1 MGSIQTG
8 YYKFDSATIITL
20 ASDAATITQAAH
32 IIAAETGTADNL
44 TTITG
49 ISGVTAPYFV
59 VLQADAGDTITV
71 KNGTGN
77 INLNGGADFDLSGN
91 KTLALWFD
99 GTNWSDW
106 GAGGGTGSGSGV
118 NFGSASSLT
127 IATGAVTRGAS
138 SYYLSIDTEAAAA
151 SDDLD
156 TINSG
161 GASAGIAIMIKAA
174 NTARTVV
181 IKHNTGNIQLN
192 GGLDFSL
199 DNTEKSVLLFWDGTN
214 WIGIGVPISGGGGGT
229 VTSVALTVPVEFS
242 VSGSPVT
249 TSGTLAV
256 SKASQTQNT
265 VFSAPD
271 GSSGAPTFRSLVAAD
286 IPNLAASKITSGQVA
301 IAQGGTGQ
309 ATQTAAF
316 DALAP
321 TTTKGDVI
329 VSNGTDNVRLAV
341 GTDGQVL
348 TADSAQASG
357 VKWAA
362 AAGTGT
368 VTSVA
373 LTMPAEFSVA
383 GSPVTTTGTL
393 AVTAANQS
401 ANQVYAG
408 PSSGA
413 AAAPGF
419 RALVAADLPSTAV
432 TPGSYTSANIT
443 VDAQGRLTAAANGSS
458 AAPDYIL
465 IRDEKA
471 QNTSGG
477 TFTSG
482 AWRTRDLNTKS
493 SDAGTRASITKL
505 AFTSGG
511 TYEVVVGN
519 TITGATSA
527 ATATVFDVELAS
539 GTWAGG
545 DAAGNLWLNDQ
556 LGTFQAENLNVGA
569 NTNVATIAGN
579 SVGNQI
585 RLKAGTYRCSITAP
599 ANRVAQH
606 KTRLQN
612 ITDAI
617 TYLGTS
623 EYPGTTVQTSSR
635 IKARFT
641 IAATKTFEVQHQC
654 NTSVATN
661 GFGGA
666 SNFDV
671 EVYTVAEFWKEA

>member
-20 ASDAATITQAAH
+20 ASDTATITQAAH

-77 INLNGGADFDLSGN
+77 VNLNGGADFDLSGN

-99 GTNWSDW
+99 GTNWSDI
-106 GAGGGTGSGSGV
+106 GAGGGSGSGSGV

-127 IATGAVTRGAS
+127 IATGTVTRGAS

-199 DNTEKSVLLFWDGTN
+199 DNTEKAVLLFWDGTN

-265 VFSAPD
+265 AFAAPD

-286 IPNLAASKITSGQVA
+286 
-301 IAQGGTGQ
+301 
-309 ATQTAAF
+309 
-316 DALAP
+316 
-321 TTTKGDVI
+321 
-329 VSNGTDNVRLAV
+329 
-341 GTDGQVL
+341 
-348 TADSAQASG
+348 
-357 VKWAA
+357 
-362 AAGTGT
+362 
-368 VTSVA
+368 
-373 LTMPAEFSVA
+373 
-383 GSPVTTTGTL
+383 
-393 AVTAANQS
+393 
-401 ANQVYAG
+401 
-408 PSSGA
+408 
-413 AAAPGF
+413 
-419 RALVAADLPSTAV
+419 LPSTAV
-432 TPGSYTSANIT
+432 TPGAYTSANIT
-443 VDAQGRLTAAANGSS
+443 VDAQGRLTAAANGSGG

-471 QNTSGG
+471 QNTAGG

-482 AWRTRDLNTKS
+482 AWQTRTLNTKTN
-493 SDAGTRASITKL
+493 DAATRASITKL

-511 TYEVVVGN
+511 TYEVVVGD
-519 TITGATSA
+519 TITGATSS
-527 ATATVFDVELAS
+527 ATATVFDVELTS

-545 DAAGNLWLNDQ
+545 TAAGNLWLNSQ
-556 LGTFQAENLNVGA
+556 SGTFQAENLNVGA
-569 NTNVATIAGN
+569 NTNVATIAGD
-579 SVGNQI
+579 STLNQI
-585 RLKAGTYRCSITAP
+585 RLKAGTYQCF
-599 ANRVAQH
+599 AQVPGVNCVEH
-606 KTRLQN
+606 QSRLQN
-612 ITDAI
+612 ISDTA
-617 TYLGTS
+617 TTLLG
-623 EYPGTTVQTSSR
+623 SSQR
-635 IKARFT
+635 NAASTNTNGFSNIMGRFT
-641 IAATKTFEVQHQC
+641 IAAAKTFEVQHRC
-654 NTSVATN
+654 STTAATN
-661 GFGGA
+661 GFGYP
-666 SNFDV
+666 SNLST
-671 EVYTVAEFWKEA
+671 EIYTIAEFKKEA